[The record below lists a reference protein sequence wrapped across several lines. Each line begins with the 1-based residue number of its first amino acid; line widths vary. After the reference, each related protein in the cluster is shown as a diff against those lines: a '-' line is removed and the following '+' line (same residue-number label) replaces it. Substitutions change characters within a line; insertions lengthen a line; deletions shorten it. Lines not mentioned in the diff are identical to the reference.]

1 MVDIIDH
8 IFDIWRR
15 QSHLDYGESVATVEH
30 MLQCAVFA
38 ERDDAEDTLVAATVL
53 HDIGHLLHGLPEDI
67 ADQGVD
73 GLHEEVGAEW
83 LSRHFV
89 PAVSEPTRLHVPAK
103 RYLCAVEP
111 SYFDTLSPS
120 SVQSLALQ
128 GGPFTADDV
137 AAFEQH
143 DHWEDAVRLRRY
155 DDMGKIPGMA
165 TPDLEH
171 YRSHMMAGLRA

>member
-1 MVDIIDH
+1 MADTIDH

-15 QSHLDYGESVATVEH
+15 QSHFDYGESATTVEH

-89 PAVSEPTRLHVPAK
+89 PAVL
-103 RYLCAVEP
+103 
-111 SYFDTLSPS
+111 
-120 SVQSLALQ
+120 
-128 GGPFTADDV
+128 
-137 AAFEQH
+137 
-143 DHWEDAVRLRRY
+143 
-155 DDMGKIPGMA
+155 
-165 TPDLEH
+165 
-171 YRSHMMAGLRA
+171 

>member
-1 MVDIIDH
+1 MSDIIDH
-8 IFDIWRR
+8 IFAIWQR
-15 QSHLDYGESVATVEH
+15 QSHLDYGESVTTVEH

-38 ERDDAEDTLVAATVL
+38 ERDDAGDTLVAATVL

-67 ADQGVD
+67 AEKGVD
-73 GLHEEVGAEW
+73 GLHEQVGGQW
-83 LSRHFV
+83 LSRYFV
-89 PAVSEPTRLHVPAK
+89 PAVAEPTRLHVRAK

-111 SYFDTLSPS
+111 AYFDTLSPA

-128 GGPFTADDV
+128 GGPFSTDEV
-137 AAFEQH
+137 AAFEQL

-171 YRSHMMAGLRA
+171 YRPRLLAGLRA

>member
-1 MVDIIDH
+1 M
-8 IFDIWRR
+8 
-15 QSHLDYGESVATVEH
+15 
-30 MLQCAVFA
+30 
-38 ERDDAEDTLVAATVL
+38 
-53 HDIGHLLHGLPEDI
+53 
-67 ADQGVD
+67 
-73 GLHEEVGAEW
+73 
-83 LSRHFV
+83 
-89 PAVSEPTRLHVPAK
+89 PAK

-155 DDMGKIPGMA
+155 DDMAKIPGMA

>member
-1 MVDIIDH
+1 MADIIDH

-15 QSHLDYGESVATVEH
+15 QSHLDYGESVTTIEH

-53 HDIGHLLHGLPEDI
+53 HDIGHRLHG
-67 ADQGVD
+67 
-73 GLHEEVGAEW
+73 
-83 LSRHFV
+83 
-89 PAVSEPTRLHVPAK
+89 LHVPAK
-103 RYLCAVEP
+103 RCLCAVEP

-128 GGPFTADDV
+128 GGPLTDDDV

-155 DDMGKIPGMA
+155 DDMGKIPGIA